1 VIVLGLA
8 AYLLPKMFASPS
20 DQVQV
25 PRLAGLTENAA
36 RAKVVDAGLTVGSV
50 EHAYSTKVP
59 ANRVIDQDPPA
70 DGFVDKGTSVTF
82 TISSGAHP
90 TKVPNIIG
98 QSRDDAQSS
107 MDAAHLNP
115 VFKRVD
121 SDQAKGT
128 VVSTDPPVGTQV
140 ARDSD
145 VTVNLSLGPQKVPDL
160 VGKTQEEAEA
170 LLKERGFTPQ
180 VSQDNSSTEP
190 KGTVTG
196 QTPPAGTHL
205 PQGSTVFITVS
216 NYEPTSPPTSEPTSE
231 PTSPPTSLPT
241 GPISPS

>member
-1 VIVLGLA
+1 MKSLAKRVEDRYQSAAAMRSDIERYLAGHTVHVAPPPPPLAPPTYVAEQTAVVAPVPPEVEDEDERGTRPGLLVFLAILLVIVLGLA

-107 MDAAHLNP
+107 MDAA
-115 VFKRVD
+115 
-121 SDQAKGT
+121 
-128 VVSTDPPVGTQV
+128 
-140 ARDSD
+140 
-145 VTVNLSLGPQKVPDL
+145 
-160 VGKTQEEAEA
+160 
-170 LLKERGFTPQ
+170 
-180 VSQDNSSTEP
+180 
-190 KGTVTG
+190 
-196 QTPPAGTHL
+196 
-205 PQGSTVFITVS
+205 
-216 NYEPTSPPTSEPTSE
+216 
-231 PTSPPTSLPT
+231 
-241 GPISPS
+241 